1 MTIEHLW
8 LGLPVFVLLWKNFL
22 FPLPV
27 LDFWWHLKMG
37 KVIATTGSIPNV
49 DLFSFTAA
57 GKPFILQNWL
67 AELGYYGLYQLGDLP
82 LVMFF
87 NTLLVLATFLP
98 LYFLCLEAAT
108 SLRLGVA
115 VGTLAALG
123 VLGTVRPQTFSFLM
137 FSLYYFVLVRY
148 RSRSKDLLW
157 VLPLLMVFWVNLHGA
172 FVLGLGLMALFIV
185 SEGSRRLIGGAGTD
199 VLTVAE
205 IRRLAIVLAVCAL
218 ATLVNPE
225 GYKVYEYVRTV
236 MADGASQQLVAEW
249 QPPRVNDLG
258 GIVLFYGPFFLT
270 LLAFMY
276 ARSKPDLTELA
287 LFIVFGVFGLMSLRN
302 GAWFSIVAYPL
313 LARYCSD
320 VDFRKLQPLRRYKL
334 IDRPLCWFAERS
346 SGGGPTFPRMNLLL
360 ASLAIFVLVLQTPW
374 VRPTVYK
381 TSLIQQGTP
390 IGAIDF
396 IEQHG
401 LKGNIFHPQ
410 IFGDYLI
417 WRLWPEQKSFFDGR
431 VHIFGLDFVRK
442 YLLLYHDSHW
452 EELLE
457 NWKVQYL
464 LLSKSAGET
473 DSLDMIASARQ
484 SHRWKTL
491 YEDEVSVLME
501 KAN

>member
-1 MTIEHLW
+1 
-8 LGLPVFVLLWKNFL
+8 
-22 FPLPV
+22 
-27 LDFWWHLKMG
+27 
-37 KVIATTGSIPNV
+37 
-49 DLFSFTAA
+49 
-57 GKPFILQNWL
+57 
-67 AELGYYGLYQLGDLP
+67 
-82 LVMFF
+82 
-87 NTLLVLATFLP
+87 
-98 LYFLCLEAAT
+98 
-108 SLRLGVA
+108 
-115 VGTLAALG
+115 
-123 VLGTVRPQTFSFLM
+123 M

-148 RSRSKDLLW
+148 RSRGRDLLW

-172 FVLGLGLMALFIV
+172 FVLGLGLIALFIV
-185 SEGSRRLIGGAGTD
+185 SEGSRRLIGGAGAHA
-199 VLTVAE
+199 LTAIE
-205 IRRLAIVLAVCAL
+205 LRRLAVVLAMCAL

-249 QPPRVNDLG
+249 QPPRINDLG

-270 LLAFMY
+270 SLAFVY

-287 LFIVFGVFGLMSLRN
+287 LFIGFGVFGLMSLRN
-302 GAWFSIVAYPL
+302 GAWFSIVTYPL
-313 LARYCSD
+313 LARYSSN
-320 VDFRKLQPLRRYKL
+320 VDFQKLQSLRRFKF
-334 IDRPLCWFAERS
+334 IDRTLCWFAERS
-346 SGGGPTFPRMNLLL
+346 SDGPTYPRMNLLL
-360 ASLAIFVLVLQTPW
+360 ASLAILVLVLQTPW

-381 TSLIQQGTP
+381 TALIQQGTP

-452 EELLE
+452 EELLD
-457 NWKVQYL
+457 NWHVQYL

-473 DSLDMIASARQ
+473 DSLDMLESARQ
-484 SHRWKTL
+484 SHHWKTL

-501 KAN
+501 KTSIAVLAN